1 MANERRNVSES
12 SGPILHVIV
21 IGFHHKKGCQV
32 EYSFPPLLEGDPHAC
47 PAGWKYLPT
56 LALPDGSHNFD
67 EDTVFFHLP
76 SLSDPKQ
83 TVYGISC
90 FRQIPV
96 EKLKNRTADITRG
109 TVQKSVCVLSTLP
122 LYGHIQVKMALITHA
137 YFDEGDFSKV
147 QLLHDTYYH
156 LNSCLAETDFLH
168 SATPQLYVGLSV
180 RDLILQFRHKTLI
193 LFKLLLLERRLV
205 FYRSPVQPLCGA
217 ILSLLSLHPGM
228 IERGLCESA
237 CVKPSRPMSP
247 IPEFTDALL
256 ESTKSDDTSITVVM
270 KHDNVTVGNTVES
283 ETKRNSEAVAQSAG
297 DLSRSV
303 VDTVCE
309 DADPVQMAADT
320 ESSNLSE
327 YMQNEEP
334 SQISGS
340 QVEEHWLEVS
350 ATGDGKLHSSDS
362 VSSLSAVVAGGTERQ
377 NHDSL
382 QIPRDS
388 SVDTIGDTNVQSNMA
403 VIAQI
408 SPDQCGLPLML
419 FTQGYLCHPYLS
431 LPYLDLLS
439 DVNVRGYLV
448 GATNI
453 LFKQKQQLAD
463 VLVEVEGAR
472 VETQD
477 AELRRQ
483 LHLTTEDLRFADFI
497 VRHVAEDRHDVFL
510 DGVGWEGGDEWIRSQ
525 FRVYL
530 LCLLRTS
537 LLQDG
542 SREAEHFNSSFMA
555 AWKSTHNYKMWVS
568 GEHTGIWD
576 LNPGHPFAG
585 QLSVADMK
593 LRLAHTM
600 QNTEGGRKL
609 NQAMVSTG
617 RAVATTGRAVGG
629 ALSQA
634 RGAFSS
640 WWNTLTT
647 VQSPEADG
655 SAPVSVAEEAKT
667 HENEES
673 SNHSNR
679 QGDSVKKLESVPTM
693 ANTRNKEVRTD
704 SLRQQTRD
712 NLNNLVQNSSS
723 RKNPSNGSIIEPST
737 QTILDSNTVQ
747 DLLNTLQEKVGST
760 ATQQLPR
767 GIDCNPASKVPDE
780 SKVNAAWPV
789 SLTTGSNGCDDH
801 TLPQEPAG

>member
-1 MANERRNVSES
+1 
-12 SGPILHVIV
+12 
-21 IGFHHKKGCQV
+21 HHKKGCQV

-147 QLLHDTYYH
+147 QLLHDTYHH
-156 LNSCLAETDFLH
+156 LNSCLAEVDF
-168 SATPQLYVGLSV
+168 SQSTTPQLYVGLSV
-180 RDLILQFRHKTLI
+180 RDLILQFRHKALI

-205 FYRSPVQPLCGA
+205 FYRSPVQPLCAA
-217 ILSLLSLHPGM
+217 ILSLLSLHPAM
-228 IERGLCESA
+228 IERGLGESA

-247 IPEFTDALL
+247 IPEFA
-256 ESTKSDDTSITVVM
+256 DTSSESM
-270 KHDNVTVGNTVES
+270 KSCDTSVTKATEKNTETDRNLVES
-283 ETKRNSEAVAQSAG
+283 ENNGHVEPLPWSSAADSMASG
-297 DLSRSV
+297 DTDLIH
-303 VDTVCE
+303 
-309 DADPVQMAADT
+309 MAA
-320 ESSNLSE
+320 ESESGISPGSS
-327 YMQNEEP
+327 QNERP
-334 SQISGS
+334 SEISGS
-340 QVEEHWLEVS
+340 PVEEHWLEVS
-350 ATGDGKLHSSDS
+350 ATCEGKLHSSDS
-362 VSSLSAVVAGGTERQ
+362 AGSLSVIGAGGTEQ
-377 NHDSL
+377 QSHEHPQL
-382 QIPRDS
+382 PRDS
-388 SVDTIGDTNVQSNMA
+388 SVETIGDTNMQSNLA
-403 VIAQI
+403 AIAQI
-408 SPDQCGLPLML
+408 NADQCGLPLML

-439 DVNVRGYLV
+439 DINVRGYLV
-448 GATNI
+448 GATNV
-453 LFKQKQQLAD
+453 LFKQKKQLAD

-477 AELRRQ
+477 PELRRH
-483 LHLTTEDLRFADFI
+483 LHLTTEDLRFADYI
-497 VRHVAEDRHDVFL
+497 VRHVAEERHDVFL
-510 DGVGWEGGDEWIRSQ
+510 DGVGWEGGDEWIRTQ

-555 AWKSTHNYKMWVS
+555 AWRATHNYKMWVS

-634 RGAFSS
+634 RGALSS

-647 VQSPEADG
+647 VQSPEGEVSGPVPVAD
-655 SAPVSVAEEAKT
+655 EAKT
-667 HENEES
+667 HENEETSNYNNIQDS
-673 SNHSNR
+673 SLE
-679 QGDSVKKLESVPTM
+679 KLESVDRPTN
-693 ANTRNKEVRTD
+693 AKNQDERTV
-704 SLRQQTRD
+704 SLRHQRWE
-712 NLNNLVQNSSS
+712 NWSSQVHS
-723 RKNPSNGSIIEPST
+723 KEPSGKHPANGSIIQPPT
-737 QTILDSNTVQ
+737 NAIIDNNAAP
-747 DLLNTLQEKVGST
+747 DLLDTFQEKVGST

-767 GIDCNPASKVPDE
+767 GIDCNPPSKIPDE
-780 SKVNAAWPV
+780 SNINAAWQVTQSGCSPLK
-789 SLTTGSNGCDDH
+789 LTGGSSGYDNH

>member
-1 MANERRNVSES
+1 MRAMANEHRNGSES

-147 QLLHDTYYH
+147 QLLHDTYHH

-180 RDLILQFRHKTLI
+180 RDLILQFRHKTVI

-205 FYRSPVQPLCGA
+205 FYRSPVQPLCAA

-228 IERGLCESA
+228 IERGLRESA

-247 IPEFTDALL
+247 IPEFTDALT
-256 ESTKSDDTSITVVM
+256 ESKKADNTSVTVVI
-270 KHDNVTVGNTVES
+270 KNDTVPEGNIAGS
-283 ETKRNSEAVAQSAG
+283 ETERNLEPVPQNAG
-297 DLSRSV
+297 DMSRSMI
-303 VDTVCE
+303 DSKVCE
-309 DADPVQMAADT
+309 DDDPEQVAADT
-320 ESSNLSE
+320 ELSKLSE
-327 YMQNEEP
+327 NKQNEKP

-340 QVEEHWLEVS
+340 PVEEHWLEVS

-362 VSSLSAVVAGGTERQ
+362 VSSLSAVIAGGTERQ

-388 SVDTIGDTNVQSNMA
+388 SIDTIGDTNMQSNMA

-408 SPDQCGLPLML
+408 SPDQCGLPLMV

-439 DVNVRGYLV
+439 DINVRGYLV

-472 VETQD
+472 LETQD

-483 LHLTTEDLRFADFI
+483 LHLTTEDLRFADFV
-497 VRHVAEDRHDVFL
+497 VRHVAEERHDVFL

-600 QNTEGGRKL
+600 QNTEGGRKF

-634 RGAFSS
+634 RGALSS
-640 WWNTLTT
+640 WWSTLTT
-647 VQSPEADG
+647 VQSPESDG
-655 SAPVSVAEEAKT
+655 SAPATLAEEAKT

-679 QGDSVKKLESVPTM
+679 QVPIM
-693 ANTRNKEVRTD
+693 ANTRNREVRTD
-704 SLRQQTRD
+704 SLCQQTRD
-712 NLNNLVQNSSS
+712 NLNNLVQNNSS
-723 RKNPSNGSIIEPST
+723 RKHPSNGSIIQPST

-747 DLLNTLQEKVGST
+747 ELRGT
-760 ATQQLPR
+760 ASAA
-767 GIDCNPASKVPDE
+767 ASHNRRPEV
-780 SKVNAAWPV
+780 
-789 SLTTGSNGCDDH
+789 C
-801 TLPQEPAG
+801 